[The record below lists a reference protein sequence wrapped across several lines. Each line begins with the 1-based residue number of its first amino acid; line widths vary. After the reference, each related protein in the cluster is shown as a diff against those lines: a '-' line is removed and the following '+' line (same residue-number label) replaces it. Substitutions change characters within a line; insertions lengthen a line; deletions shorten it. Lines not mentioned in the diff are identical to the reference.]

1 MYNNC
6 ILVGCK
12 DEYLITTAYMR
23 KDKDGNYTQEINE
36 EGIYDFKKVYIVKKG
51 FADLKIFENEIDAKN
66 LLNEIK
72 ENLKKNRYIY
82 KEGDDIEFF

>member
-1 MYNNC
+1 M
-6 ILVGCK
+6 I
-12 DEYLITTAYMR
+12 
-23 KDKDGNYTQEINE
+23 
-36 EGIYDFKKVYIVKKG
+36 G
-51 FADLKIFENEIDAKN
+51 FVDLKIFENEIDAKN